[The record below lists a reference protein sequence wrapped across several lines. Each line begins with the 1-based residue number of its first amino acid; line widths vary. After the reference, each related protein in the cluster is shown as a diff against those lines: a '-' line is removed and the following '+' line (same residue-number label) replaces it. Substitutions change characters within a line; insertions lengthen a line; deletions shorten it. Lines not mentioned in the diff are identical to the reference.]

1 MDEEDFVVLPLLVST
16 NFSVHESVMSQLLI
30 LNAPSVLGLQ
40 LMVLAPLARA
50 LLMLFAH
57 PCASAPAICA
67 ELHLLLTSSQDAG
80 SMKLMP
86 TELATVGLLADHCVE
101 KEMGVVV
108 DAQKALLVYMEAARL
123 LASMAATARWLAD
136 FALLMPLM
144 SKPVMPS
151 IPREMMTRDIN
162 TSSKEKPADNFRD
175 LRTATGS
182 LF

>member
-1 MDEEDFVVLPLLVST
+1 
-16 NFSVHESVMSQLLI
+16 
-30 LNAPSVLGLQ
+30 
-40 LMVLAPLARA
+40 
-50 LLMLFAH
+50 
-57 PCASAPAICA
+57 
-67 ELHLLLTSSQDAG
+67 
-80 SMKLMP
+80 MKLMP

-162 TSSKEKPADNFRD
+162 TSSKEKPTDNFRD